1 MEHFQELNLN
11 PQPTNVLIDLSF
23 IITNYSSY
31 RCEYFE
37 RLSVDKSHVCMLRLP
52 AAHWLKSSGGYAS
65 H

>member
-52 AAHWLKSSGGYAS
+52 AAH
-65 H
+65 